1 MNVVAGIYLACT
13 SASFRRQSIRAHTR
27 HKETGIHRHD
37 KYAVITF

>member
-13 SASFRRQSIRAHTR
+13 SARRQSIRAHTR